1 MFFTCKA
8 SIAWPIELILLC
20 KFLSKLNMFCRLENL
35 FQTLYVYFSKSW
47 KRHLE
52 FNKLPK
58 IMEIQSNKL
67 LKNVK
72 TGVFLCGNLQRNL

>member
-1 MFFTCKA
+1 
-8 SIAWPIELILLC
+8 LLC
-20 KFLSKLNMFCRLENL
+20 KYLSKLNMFCRLENL
-35 FQTLYVYFSKSW
+35 FQTLYVYFSKSS

-58 IMEIQSNKL
+58 IMEIQNNKL

-72 TGVFLCGNLQRNL
+72 TSGFLCGNLQRSV